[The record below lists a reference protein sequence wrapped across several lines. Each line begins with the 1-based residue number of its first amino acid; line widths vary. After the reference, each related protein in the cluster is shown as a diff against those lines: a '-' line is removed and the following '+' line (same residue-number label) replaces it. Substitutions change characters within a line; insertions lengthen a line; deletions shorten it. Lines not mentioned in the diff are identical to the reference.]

1 MNNFGLSVDPV
12 FPLWAVAA
20 IALAAFT
27 FFIWKEIKRSQR
39 FLIWRITALTFM
51 FVSLLSLMVRP
62 YDQHEQVVNDRLLLT
77 TGYDKSKVD
86 SLLRINPSLE
96 IVRTTDA
103 ESYRP
108 NEAIINY
115 QEVAESRNTWRF
127 VAGQGLPLYAFD
139 PIDTTGFDFI
149 PAAPP
154 TGVVQLFL
162 PGHIHANQQNA
173 IQGTFATHGK
183 TILSLISPHGVEDSV
198 ILTGMSTLP
207 FALSFTPK
215 QAGRFV
221 YSLMAREDGKII
233 LKEKIPL
240 DIQAKRQIHILFLQK
255 FPTAETRYLKNYLA
269 EQGHALALRYQTS
282 QTQFNYEYANRPA
295 MRIDRLSSN
304 VVESF
309 DLIFLDSKVLNEL
322 NEGEKNTL
330 EKAIRDGLG
339 AILLLDEIP
348 KNGAIINRFLPI
360 IASQALHDTV
370 QVRLSDARLRT
381 LPSLPLEI
389 SLRPDVHPITS
400 SHDKILSGSFYLG
413 AGKVGFQLLRE
424 TYRLQLEGNT
434 ANYASLWSPLIER
447 TAKPLAELNKIRITT
462 PFPHFTNEPMSIKV
476 ISSGAQPTLLADHT
490 SLPLT
495 EDVVVDDL
503 WLGKTWAEEPGW
515 HEFSVKGDSAR
526 MSYFVAAKGD
536 WNTLRVAN
544 QLKENAIR
552 AAGGPVTHNRS
563 YLHYR
568 PIPRLLFFL
577 IFLFSA
583 GFLWLAPKI

>member
-1 MNNFGLSVDPV
+1 MNNLGLSIDPV

-20 IALAAFT
+20 MALPAFI
-27 FFIWKEIKRSQR
+27 FFIWKELKRIQR
-39 FLIWRITALTFM
+39 FLIWRIAALTFM
-51 FVSLLSLMVRP
+51 FVSLLALIVRP
-62 YDQHEQVVNDRLLLT
+62 YYQEEQVVKDRLLLT
-77 TGYDKSKVD
+77 VGYDKSKVD
-86 SLLRINPSLE
+86 SLLKINPSFE
-96 IVRTTDA
+96 ITRTTEA

-108 NEAIINY
+108 NEVIMNY
-115 QEVAESRNTWRF
+115 QEVTGQSNAWRF
-127 VAGQGLPLYAFD
+127 VAGQGLPSYAFD
-139 PIDTTGFDFI
+139 PNDTTGFDFI

-154 TGVVQLFL
+154 TGITQLFL
-162 PGHIHANQQNA
+162 PGHIHANQQNT
-173 IQGTFATHGK
+173 IQGTFLTHGK
-183 TILSLISPHGVEDSV
+183 ITLSLISPRGVEDSV
-198 ILTGMSTLP
+198 LLTGNSTLP

-221 YSLMAREDGKII
+221 YSLTAHEGGKII
-233 LKEKIPL
+233 SNEKIPL
-240 DIQAKRQIHILFLQK
+240 DIQAQRQIQILFLQK

-269 EQGHALALRYQTS
+269 GQGHALALRYQTS

-295 MRIDRLSSN
+295 TRIGRLTSN

-309 DLIFLDSKVLNEL
+309 DLIFLDSRVMNEL

-330 EKAIRDGLG
+330 DKAIQDGLG
-339 AILLLDEIP
+339 VILLLDEIP
-348 KNGAIINRFLPI
+348 KKETFINRFLPI
-360 IASQALHDTV
+360 IASPALHDTV

-381 LPSLPLEI
+381 LSFLPLEI

-400 SHDKILSGSFYLG
+400 SHDKILSGYVYLG

-434 ANYASLWSPLIER
+434 ANYASLWSPLIEH
-447 TAKPLAELNKIRITT
+447 TARRLAELNKIRVTT
-462 PFPHFTNEPMSIKV
+462 PFPYFTNEPMNIEV
-476 ISSGAQPTLLADHT
+476 ISSGTQPTVLADLT

-503 WLGKTWAEEPGW
+503 WLGKTWAGEPGW

-544 QLKENAIR
+544 QLRENAIH
-552 AAGGPVTHNRS
+552 AARGPVTHNQS
-563 YLHYR
+563 YLQDK
-568 PIPRLLFFL
+568 PIPRVLFFL